1 MESPREDSSVYSIED
16 DDEDNHIQS
25 NTHNA
30 YQRLDNQKC
39 QKGERTAPP
48 ETETRARHTAG
59 PQIHT
64 QTPRSRSTEPGVHL
78 VEITQCCALT
88 RFIPCLRK
96 VRIWCVQDICGMIC
110 AGLTW
115 MLIGYALF
123 VVLFVMLLPEIDSLY
138 NSVNASVFLFF
149 ALLAAVAH
157 LNAMVT
163 DPGAIPIGNATHE
176 NIQRLGL
183 KDGQVVYKCAKCC
196 SLKPDRAHHCSIC
209 QRCIRKMDHHC
220 PWVNNCVGE
229 NNQKYFVLFTL
240 YIAVISFHA
249 IFIVISHFVTCM
261 NKDWKGCSSY
271 SPPATVILMIF
282 LIFESLLF
290 AIFTAVM
297 FSTQLSAIC
306 SDETGIEQ
314 LKKEGASWN
323 KKSRWANVKSVFGS
337 PFSLKWFS
345 PFHAPNMHM
354 GKLEPYQYC
363 V

>member
-1 MESPREDSSVYSIED
+1 MVSREQSAVYSMED
-16 DDEDNHIQS
+16 EEDYDPNEYQRVDNHNQRHHHYHGEQKTIQ
-25 NTHNA
+25 
-30 YQRLDNQKC
+30 
-39 QKGERTAPP
+39 P
-48 ETETRARHTAG
+48 ETETRARHTGG

-64 QTPRSRSTEPGVHL
+64 TTPRSRSSEPGVHL
-78 VEITQCCALT
+78 VEITQCCSLT

-96 VRIWCVQDICGMIC
+96 VKIWCVQDICGMVC
-110 AGLTW
+110 AALTW

-123 VVLFVMLLPEIDSLY
+123 VVIFVMLLPEIDSLY
-138 NSVNASVFLFF
+138 NSFNASAFVFF
-149 ALLAAVAH
+149 AFLAVVAH
-157 LNAMVT
+157 LKAMVT

-229 NNQKYFVLFTL
+229 NNQKYFVLFTF

-249 IFIVISHFVTCM
+249 IVMVISHFITCM
-261 NKDWKGCSSY
+261 NKDWKGCSTY

-306 SDETGIEQ
+306 TDETSIEQ
-314 LKKEGASWN
+314 LKKEGATWG
-323 KKSRWANVKSVFGS
+323 KKSRWANIKSVFGS

-345 PFHAPNMHM
+345 PFHTPNMHM